1 MNILITGASRGIGH
15 ELARAFAAMGGHTI
29 VAVSRNLD
37 KLEQLA
43 RNCNGNYPSSVVVP
57 LRFDLSDSASIE
69 PSLAEA
75 ILHTVPGV
83 DILVNNAGLLVNRPF
98 METELPELE
107 KMIRVNYYGP
117 ALIIRALLP
126 FMGKMGRGHVVNIS
140 SMGGVQ
146 GSAKFAG
153 LAGYSASKSALATL
167 TECLAEELKERNV
180 SFNCVALGAVQTE
193 MLQEAFPGYNASIT
207 PEELAPHLASFCI
220 NGMHYCNG
228 KILPFSLSTP

>member
-1 MNILITGASRGIGH
+1 MNIVITGASRGIGH

-29 VAVSRNLD
+29 VTVSRNLD
-37 KLEQLA
+37 KLKELA
-43 RNCNGNYPSSVVVP
+43 KYCNENYPSSRIVP

-75 ILHTVPGV
+75 ILRAVPDV
-83 DILVNNAGLLVNRPF
+83 DILINNAGLLVNRSF
-98 METELPELE
+98 LDTELPELE
-107 KMIRVNYYGP
+107 MMIRVNYYGP

-126 FMGKMGRGHVVNIS
+126 FMGKKGRGHIVNIS

-146 GSAKFAG
+146 GSVKFAG

-167 TECLAEELKERNV
+167 TECLAEELKDVNV
-180 SFNCVALGAVQTE
+180 SFNCIALGAVQTE
-193 MLQEAFPGYNASIT
+193 MLQEAFPGYKASIT
-207 PEELAPHLASFCI
+207 PEELAPHLASFCL

>member
-15 ELARAFAAMGGHTI
+15 ELVRTFAAMGGHTI
-29 VAVSRNLD
+29 VAASRNIE

-43 RNCNGNYPSSVVVP
+43 KNCNASYPSSVVVP
-57 LRFDLSDSASIE
+57 LMLDLSDSVSLGH
-69 PSLAEA
+69 SLAES
-75 ILHTVPGV
+75 ILGITPGV
-83 DILVNNAGLLVNRPF
+83 DILINNAGSLVNRPF
-98 METELPELE
+98 LETGLPELE

-117 ALIIRALLP
+117 ALIIKALLP
-126 FMGKMGRGHVVNIS
+126 FMGKKGRGHVVNIS

-146 GSAKFAG
+146 GSVKFAG

-167 TECLAEELKERNV
+167 TECLAEELKEWNV

-193 MLQEAFPGYNASIT
+193 MLHEAFPGYKATLT
-207 PEELAPHLASFCI
+207 PKELSPHLASFCL
-220 NGMHYCNG
+220 NGMNYCNG